1 MTTLRGLTLEEI
13 PAYNRL
19 SSACFTYPVKTE
31 ALTPKEMPPERLR
44 EYRGVFDGEGRLLGA
59 MIQLSMDARFE
70 GHTCKL
76 LGIGGVATDPAQ
88 RRHGAIRQLF
98 EEGLPR
104 LYDEGFVFSALYPF
118 SHVFYRKFGYELG
131 ILRRNAEVKTTA
143 IRRDLRPAASIRLI
157 LPDEPD
163 GGMRDVYAQYIA
175 GKNLAVCRREDHW
188 KALRE
193 GAPWESLK
201 YSYVLYDGAQ
211 RPMAYWIGTAARKDD
226 CALLTIKDMAYTS
239 RAGLEAIFAMLRT
252 MNEIECIRLT
262 VPQDVEL
269 RFLVTDPY
277 EVKETVSCGGMVRV
291 MNAER
296 ALGMLPAPVVP
307 GQVVI
312 EVQDGQIPQN
322 CSCFTVTGDGTCLTV
337 TRGGEPD
344 LRCGIGGLSALVMGT
359 QDFEGSEA
367 SGLAELLHPEK
378 RPFLAMLFRQRK
390 SHLHDYF

>member
-131 ILRRNAEVKTTA
+131 ILRRNAEVKTSA

-193 GAPWESLK
+193 GTPWESLK

-211 RPMAYWIGTAARKDD
+211 RPMAYWIGIAARKDD

-252 MNEIECIRLT
+252 MNEIESIRLT

-307 GQVVI
+307 GQAVI
-312 EVQDGQIPQN
+312 EVQDGQIQQN
-322 CSCFTVTGDGTCLTV
+322 CGCFTVTGDGTRLTV

-378 RPFLAMLFRQRK
+378 QPFLAMLFRQRK